1 MKKLALEDL
10 SWGVRS
16 RERVCVCVDAGIVV
30 VMLINV
36 RLLLGLEGR

>member
-1 MKKLALEDL
+1 MCEEIDSRRFVLGSAVE
-10 SWGVRS
+10 
-16 RERVCVCVDAGIVV
+16 RERVDAGIVV